1 MKLRFSMAHFSLWQR
16 SPLRYSFMPSRR
28 HCRQTGPIYLAK
40 LLSPYLFSLRCGLR
54 PWQAFVP
61 LKRSLTVAAPIIAAR
76 VSKRFSQ
83 LHSALLGRTAPVVRD
98 GRHILDGADFNT
110 DGAQRANRRFA
121 ARTGAGNA
129 HFHHP
134 QPAFVRLVG
143 RRHGRLLGGEGRVL
157 ARSAKAERT
166 GAGPGNR
173 VAFLIA
179 DGHDGVVEGGLDM
192 HDAGVDDALF
202 LLLEALLLPRFGGW
216 FACRFACRFACF
228 NWCFCHT
235 ILCLARRLLLVRHG
249 AAARTLAGAGV
260 GMRALPAYRQAAAV
274 PQSTVGTHLDVPLDV
289 HRDFFAQ
296 VAFDR
301 AFFFQNRTNMVDF
314 VFRQIAN
321 FLVEV
326 NPAPVKQRFR
336 TGTADAVDVAN
347 PDLGSLPRRQIH
359 TG

>member
-1 MKLRFSMAHFSLWQR
+1 
-16 SPLRYSFMPSRR
+16 MPSRR

-54 PWQAFVP
+54 PWQGFVP
-61 LKRSLTVAAPIIAAR
+61 LTNRSLTVAAPIRAER
-76 VSKRFSQ
+76 VSKRISQ

-110 DGAQRANRRFA
+110 GGAQRANRRFA

-143 RRHGRLLGGEGRVL
+143 RRHGRLLGGEGRAL

-192 HDAGVDDALF
+192 LGPVTLSRAYYHCTDCSQSVVPKDDELGVAGTSLSPGLRAMV
-202 LLLEALLLPRFGGW
+202 
-216 FACRFACRFACF
+216 
-228 NWCFCHT
+228 
-235 ILCLARRLLLVRHG
+235 ARVG
-249 AAARTLAGAGV
+249 AASPFAKASELLATLAGVQLTTKRVERSAEADGQ
-260 GMRALPAYRQAAAV
+260 ALVAIGDPEAAAV
-274 PQSTVGTHLDVPLDV
+274 LTRPLRPGPRRPACGPSPPLRARDPPRPRHTGREALRRDGR
-289 HRDFFAQ
+289 HRRP
-296 VAFDR
+296 DR
-301 AFFFQNRTNMVDF
+301 A
-314 VFRQIAN
+314 
-321 FLVEV
+321 
-326 NPAPVKQRFR
+326 
-336 TGTADAVDVAN
+336 G
-347 PDLGSLPRRQIH
+347 RRR
-359 TG
+359 

>member
-1 MKLRFSMAHFSLWQR
+1 
-16 SPLRYSFMPSRR
+16 MPSRR

-61 LKRSLTVAAPIIAAR
+61 LTNRSLTVAAPIRAER

-110 DGAQRANRRFA
+110 GGAQRANRRFA

-143 RRHGRLLGGEGRVL
+143 RRHGRLLGGEGRAIALSV
-157 ARSAKAERT
+157 KAERT

-192 HDAGVDDALF
+192 HDAGLDDALF
-202 LLLEALLLPRFGGW
+202 LLLEALLLARFGAW

-235 ILCLARRLLLVRHG
+235 ILCLTRRLLLVRHG

-296 VAFDR
+296 IAFDR
-301 AFFFQNRTNMVDF
+301 AFVFQNRTNMVDF
-314 VFRQIAN
+314 VFRQITD
-321 FLVEV
+321 LLIEI
-326 NPAPVKQRFR
+326 NPTPVKQRLR
-336 TGTADAVDVAN
+336 TGTADAVDVGK
-347 PDLGSLPRRQIH
+347 PDLGSLSWR
-359 TG
+359 